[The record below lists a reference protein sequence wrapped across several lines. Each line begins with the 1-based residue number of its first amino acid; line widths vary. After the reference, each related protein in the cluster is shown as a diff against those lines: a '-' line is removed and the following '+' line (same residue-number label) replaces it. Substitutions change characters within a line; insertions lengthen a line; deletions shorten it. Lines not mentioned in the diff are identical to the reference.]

1 MKKLIALKDGKE
13 IEVLVERVGTK
24 TWFHYEGK
32 TTSIESSHGSSRRS
46 GKDSASTHPGQ
57 ILAPMPGKILKL
69 NSSNESQVKA
79 GDIIL
84 IMEAMKM
91 EYSLAA
97 DVDGTVTGLNVSVG
111 DQVNK
116 DQLLA
121 QIQGDEV

>member
-97 DVDGTVTGLNVSVG
+97 DVDVLIDYFCTVLKHGRSSRPLSTSR
-111 DQVNK
+111 K
-116 DQLLA
+116 
-121 QIQGDEV
+121 EV